1 LNLVQFKATTNSGKL
16 DATNGGFS
24 SISSYVT
31 KAIKLKQ
38 HGIIPSMSRKGVSR
52 QPKLDKLA

>member
-1 LNLVQFKATTNSGKL
+1 L